1 MLIGE
6 KDLGKD
12 IKKQGMD
19 GNIGANHEDSGFSVP
34 EQCLLQARHEFKRG
48 LYTRGLHCAE
58 QSLAILLEMEDKTPA
73 AVIRID
79 QLENMSRLMIGDCRR
94 KLGKYNVLLF

>member
-1 MLIGE
+1 MITLHCIASHSLLLGE

-19 GNIGANHEDSGFSVP
+19 GSIGANHEDSGFSVP

-48 LYTRGLHCAE
+48 LYTR
-58 QSLAILLEMEDKTPA
+58 
-73 AVIRID
+73 
-79 QLENMSRLMIGDCRR
+79 
-94 KLGKYNVLLF
+94 

>member
-1 MLIGE
+1 MLLGE

-19 GNIGANHEDSGFSVP
+19 GSIGANHEDSGFSVP

-48 LYTRGLHCAE
+48 LYTR
-58 QSLAILLEMEDKTPA
+58 
-73 AVIRID
+73 
-79 QLENMSRLMIGDCRR
+79 
-94 KLGKYNVLLF
+94 